1 MQNRIYI
8 KDLNT
13 KIGEEIIIAGWVDAR
28 RDQGKMVFFDMR
40 DMTGRV
46 QCVVL
51 PNRASLPV
59 KNLGAFALGDIG
71 QGTHDAENPLLG
83 DIAKTIRP
91 EWVLKVTGLVNKRS
105 EKNTKADVLNGDVE
119 LEVIGIEVLA
129 KAEELPF
136 DMSLEGYNL
145 ELVTE
150 LDNRALVLRHPK
162 VQAVFK
168 IQETIIDSFREF
180 MKKNNFFEFQ
190 APSIVPATAEGGAE
204 VFQVDYFG
212 KKAYLS
218 QSPQLYK
225 QIVMTAF
232 ERVFSVNKIFRA
244 EPSTTTRHITEVV
257 SLDAEWT
264 FIDGWEDIRDM
275 VEATIKYILEQVQ
288 IKNAE
293 QLKLLKVEL
302 PKMID
307 STPTMS
313 LTEAQDK
320 IFEVYKRDNRG
331 DKDLSSQDEIEICEI
346 VKKETGSDFVFV
358 YGFPTRQKPF
368 YVFPSEENPEF
379 NEGVDL
385 LCRGRELLSGGRR
398 INKYDQLLDHVEKW
412 KMDPNKIKMFLEA
425 FKYGAAPEGGFA
437 FGAERITMQFLELKN
452 IREASMFP
460 RDMERVDERFSTQ
473 E

>member
-1 MQNRIYI
+1 MKNRIYI
-8 KDLNT
+8 KDLKDNVG
-13 KIGEEIIIAGWVDAR
+13 KEIIIAGWVDVR

-40 DMTGRV
+40 DMTGKV
-46 QCVVL
+46 QCVTL
-51 PNRASLPV
+51 PNHVEAIEV
-59 KNLGAFALGDIG
+59 
-71 QGTHDAENPLLG
+71 
-83 DIAKTIRP
+83 AKQIRP
-91 EWVLKVTGLVNKRS
+91 EWVLKITGIVNKRP
-105 EKNTKADVLNGDVE
+105 ERNIKAYVLNGDVE
-119 LEVIGIEVLA
+119 LEVTGIEILA

-168 IQETIIDSFREF
+168 VQETIIDSFREF
-180 MKKNNFFEFQ
+180 MKKNMFFEFQ
-190 APSIVPATAEGGAE
+190 APSVVPATAEGGAE
-204 VFQVDYFG
+204 VFEIDYFN

-244 EPSTTTRHITEVV
+244 EPSTTTRHLTEVV
-257 SLDAEWT
+257 SLDAEWA

-275 VEATIKYILEQVQ
+275 IELTIKYILEQVQ
-288 IKNAE
+288 AKNAE

-313 LTEAQDK
+313 LTEAQNK

-346 VKKETGSDFVFV
+346 IKKETGSDFVFV

-368 YVFPSEENPEF
+368 YVFPNEENPEF

-398 INKYDQLLDHVEKW
+398 INKYDQLLEHVKEW
-412 KMDPNKIKMFLEA
+412 KMDPEKIKMFLEA

-452 IREASMFP
+452 IREAAMFP
-460 RDMERVDERFSTQ
+460 RDMERIDERFSAQ